1 LTPDLTRGRKNER
14 ELGFPNRA
22 EKKQALR
29 FQDLA
34 AKQKMNLTGALHSG
48 WSKNR
53 AMREQETNKNSSAK
67 NSRAKKKSLGYC

>member
-14 ELGFPNRA
+14 EHGFPNRA
-22 EKKQALR
+22 EKKRALR
-29 FQDLA
+29 FLDLA
-34 AKQKMNLTGALHSG
+34 AKRKMNLTGALHSG

-67 NSRAKKKSLGYC
+67 KKSLGYC

>member
-48 WSKNR
+48 WSKN
-53 AMREQETNKNSSAK
+53 
-67 NSRAKKKSLGYC
+67 